1 MPVQGIPA
9 QTPKTEITITRVIN
23 ADRAMVFK
31 AWTDAKQLAAWWGPR
46 GFSAPVCRADARPG
60 GEIYIEM
67 RGPDGVV
74 YPMKGTFKEVVPPER
89 IVFVSAGLD
98 KDGNPLFEVLNTV
111 TFAAQEKKTSL
122 TLHARVLKKTPLAD
136 QYLVGME
143 IGWNQTLDRLVEFN
157 EAGRVSG

>member
-1 MPVQGIPA
+1 MPVQGNLA
-9 QTPKTEITITRVIN
+9 GTPKTQITITRVIN
-23 ADRAMVFK
+23 ADRATVFK
-31 AWTDAKQLAAWWGPR
+31 AWTDAKQLAVWWGPR
-46 GFSAPVCRADARPG
+46 GFSTPVCRADARSG

-74 YPMKGTFKEVVPPER
+74 YPMRGNFQEVVPPER
-89 IVFVSAGLD
+89 IVFVSAALD

-111 TFAAQEKKTSL
+111 TFAAQEKKTTL
-122 TLHARVLKKTPLAD
+122 TLHARVLTKTPMAD

-143 IGWNQTLDRLVEFN
+143 IGWNQTLDRLAEFN